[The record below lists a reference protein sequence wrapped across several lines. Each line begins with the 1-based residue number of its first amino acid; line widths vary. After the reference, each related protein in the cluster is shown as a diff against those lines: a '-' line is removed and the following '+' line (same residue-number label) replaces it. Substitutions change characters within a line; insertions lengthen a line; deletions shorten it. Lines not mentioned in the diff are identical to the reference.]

1 MRKEILTHFY
11 AAHIGVQ
18 ATLRRARETVFWP
31 HPSADVK
38 NASDSCNTC
47 KSLESH
53 QSKQPLQS
61 HDIIGQPWPKVG
73 ADLFSFADN
82 EYLII
87 VDYLTNFWEVDNLGH
102 DMH

>member
-1 MRKEILTHFY
+1 MQVEPQK
-11 AAHIGVQ
+11 VQ
-18 ATLRRARETVFWP
+18 
-31 HPSADVK
+31 
-38 NASDSCNTC
+38 
-47 KSLESH
+47 
-53 QSKQPLQS
+53 QPLQS
-61 HDIIGQPWPKVG
+61 HDIIDQLWAKVG